1 MVQQKPSLP
10 IILDSPPPSILA
22 YWRDN
27 GYKLMKPLSVAVTRG
42 WVGTQTLHHPVTLI
56 NQAPSSPPSLPP
68 DWRTARGCNAT
79 LRVWW
84 GPTLSDFDS
93 ASFIYAHSL
102 SACWLCWYQSPQ
114 CWLIWKVMVT
124 ESLRLGKKVK
134 IVSSFL
140 KDKEQFGKKFLQDCT
155 LTEYFHSN
163 IVLKTQFLV
172 KIKRKRENE
181 LGGTQWMTSKTQHSA
196 SKCCL
201 KPHKNR
207 FPPKWQIVFFGLWR
221 VGRV

>member
-79 LRVWW
+79 LWSLVGSNLVWLW
-84 GPTLSDFDS
+84 FCLIYLCSFSVCMLIVLISVATVLINLKSDGHRKLKIGEKKLKLYLRS
-93 ASFIYAHSL
+93 WKTKNNLEKNSCKTVRSL
-102 SACWLCWYQSPQ
+102 NIS
-114 CWLIWKVMVT
+114 
-124 ESLRLGKKVK
+124 
-134 IVSSFL
+134 
-140 KDKEQFGKKFLQDCT
+140 T
-155 LTEYFHSN
+155 LTLF
-163 IVLKTQFLV
+163 
-172 KIKRKRENE
+172 
-181 LGGTQWMTSKTQHSA
+181 
-196 SKCCL
+196 
-201 KPHKNR
+201 
-207 FPPKWQIVFFGLWR
+207 
-221 VGRV
+221 